1 MAGLQE
7 PGLFDADAW
16 MAAFTASHVP
26 PAEKDDVE
34 EDEEVEDRVV
44 ESSPSPSE
52 TSWTSVLAHLGLN
65 VSHFAR
71 V

>member
-1 MAGLQE
+1 
-7 PGLFDADAW
+7 